1 VKVPFAARPKA
12 LLVASLRFE
21 GSFCTVTRLRH
32 VAVVQLALVFA
43 VLYALIGLIG
53 GLVWWLLLS
62 PIMMA
67 GIKSSMGAAAG
78 AGALAGIGF
87 FAVILFPIVYGII
100 GFIAGLIYAALYNLA
115 ARWTGGVEMTLEQVP
130 VATV

>member
-1 VKVPFAARPKA
+1 M
-12 LLVASLRFE
+12 
-21 GSFCTVTRLRH
+21 VTRLRH

-43 VLYALIGLIG
+43 VLYALIGVIVA
-53 GLVWWLLLS
+53 LVWWLVLS

-67 GIKSSMGAAAG
+67 GVKSGMGGAAG
-78 AGALAGIGF
+78 MGVLTGMGFLAIIF
-87 FAVILFPIVYGII
+87 FPIVYGIV